1 MLGKYALTLPVPR
14 RYFFKKYYFFI
25 KNHAETGE
33 LTQRLRAFVLA
44 DDLGSIISTHM
55 VAHDPL

>member
-1 MLGKYALTLPVPR
+1 MLGKCALTLPGPR
-14 RYFFKKYYFFI
+14 RYFKKVLFLFI

-33 LTQRLRAFVLA
+33 LTLRLRAFVLA
-44 DDLGSIISTHM
+44 DDLGSIIGTHM